1 MGAHG
6 KTRHSL
12 IAVGSWIAAFAAF
25 PVTAADAVNFQGKTI
40 NLIFGGGEGGG
51 YDTYARFLSAHLG
64 RHIPGGP
71 RLLIRG
77 APGAGTL
84 AAANYLYEVATPD
97 GTNIGTVGGGT
108 ATAEL
113 LKTPNIRFDPRK
125 FIWIGS
131 LTSDVSVGIS
141 WHTAPVKT
149 IKDALDTQL
158 IVGGGGPTSGNVL
171 FPVVLNQLVGT
182 KFKIITGYKSSAEAM
197 LAVERGELEGI
208 MSWNYSS
215 IRAQHYDL
223 VRDKKINLLVQF
235 ALKKHKDLPDVPL
248 VTELAKSEEDR
259 EILDLIFSRQ
269 EMGRP
274 FMLPPKTPDAVAS
287 TLRDA
292 FAAAI
297 KDPVLLADAQ
307 RQRLDI
313 NEPMTGAQVDDMIA
327 GLYRTP
333 QAVID
338 KAIKITDMTNFK

>member
-1 MGAHG
+1 MSVGKIIGAMCG
-6 KTRHSL
+6 AAL
-12 IAVGSWIAAFAAF
+12 IVWSAAAN
-25 PVTAADAVNFQGKTI
+25 AADTPSFQGKTI
-40 NLIFGGGEGGG
+40 NFIFGGGEGGG
-51 YDTYARFLSAHLG
+51 YDGYARFLSQHFG
-64 RHIPGGP
+64 RHVPGNP
-71 RLLIRG
+71 RVLIRG

-108 ATAEL
+108 ATAVL
-113 LKTPNIRFDPRK
+113 LKTPGIRFDPRK

-141 WHTAPVKT
+141 WHTSPVKT
-149 IKDALDTQL
+149 IGDAFERQL
-158 IVGGGGPTSGNVL
+158 IVGGGGPTSGNVM
-171 FPVVLNQLVGT
+171 FPVVLNQLLGT
-182 KFKIITGYKSSAEAM
+182 RFKIITGYKSSGEAM

-223 VRDKKINLLVQF
+223 VRDGKINLLVQF
-235 ALKKHKDLPDVPL
+235 ALRKHKDLPNVPL
-248 VTELAKSEEDR
+248 VTELAKTQEQR

-274 FMLPPKTPDAVAS
+274 FMLPPSTPAPIAKVM
-287 TLRDA
+287 RDA

-297 KDPVLLADAQ
+297 KDPALLADAE

-313 NEPMTGAQVDDMIA
+313 NQPMTGEEVDALIA
-327 GLYRTP
+327 SLYRTP
-333 QAVID
+333 PAVVD
-338 KAIKITDMTNFK
+338 KAIRITDMSNFK

>member
-1 MGAHG
+1 LYAALLL
-6 KTRHSL
+6 S
-12 IAVGSWIAAFAAF
+12 IPIVPAFAA
-25 PVTAADAVNFQGKTI
+25 DAPTFQGKTI

-51 YDTYARFLSAHLG
+51 YDSYARFLSAHFG
-64 RHIPGGP
+64 RHVPGNP
-71 RLLIRG
+71 RVLIRG

-113 LKTPNIRFDPRK
+113 LKTPGIRFDPRK

-141 WHTAPVKT
+141 WHTSPVKA
-149 IKDALDTQL
+149 IDDAFERQL

-171 FPVVLNQLVGT
+171 FPVVLNQLLGT
-182 KFKIITGYKSSAEAM
+182 RFKIITGYKSSAEAM

-215 IRAQHYDL
+215 VRSAHYDL
-223 VRDKKINLLVQF
+223 VRDHKINLLVQF
-235 ALKKHKDLPDVPL
+235 ALKKHTDLADVPL
-248 VTELAKSEEDR
+248 VTELAKTREQH

-274 FMLPPKTPDAVAS
+274 FMLPPNTPEAIAG
-287 TLRDA
+287 TMRDA

-297 KDPVLLADAQ
+297 KDPILLADAE

-313 NEPMTGAQVDDMIA
+313 NQPMTGAEVDELIA
-327 GLYRTP
+327 RLYETP
-333 QAVID
+333 QDVVD
-338 KAIKITDMTNFK
+338 KAIRITDMTNFK

>member
-1 MGAHG
+1 MGA
-6 KTRHSL
+6 TRTL
-12 IAVGSWIAAFAAF
+12 WIAVTVATMFVAPASAEDVSFR
-25 PVTAADAVNFQGKTI
+25 GKTI

-51 YDTYARFLSAHLG
+51 YDTYARFLAQHLG
-64 RHIPGGP
+64 RHVPGNP
-71 RLLIRG
+71 RVLTRG

-84 AAANYLYEVATPD
+84 AAANYLYEVAAAD

-113 LKTPNIRFDPRK
+113 LKTPGIRFDPRK

-131 LTSDVSVGIS
+131 LTSDVSVGIA

-149 IKDALDTQL
+149 IADAFERQL
-158 IVGGGGPTSGNVL
+158 IVGGGGPTSGNVI
-171 FPVVLNQLVGT
+171 FPVVMNQLLGT
-182 KFKIITGYKSSAEAM
+182 RFKIITGYKSSAEAM

-248 VTELAKSEEDR
+248 VTELARTDEQRD
-259 EILDLIFSRQ
+259 ILDLIFSRQ

-274 FMLPPKTPDAVAS
+274 FMLPPKTPEPIANA
-287 TLRDA
+287 LRAA

-297 KDPVLLADAQ
+297 KDPVLLADAE

-313 NEPMTGAQVDDMIA
+313 NQPMTGEEVDALIA
-327 GLYRTP
+327 KLYRTP
-333 QAVID
+333 PDVVAKTIR
-338 KAIKITDMTNFK
+338 ITDMSNFK